1 MSDVQT
7 QLPVKLTDNTYT
19 VGITSDSALLVDG
32 SNSTQPIS
40 GTITAV
46 QSGTYAVTGTVTSV
60 PSGSYT
66 VLGAGTAG
74 TPNSGVVTVQ
84 GITGATA
91 IPVELNN
98 NSFKKRGT
106 KNFSQVSAGN
116 SAVQVAATNANR
128 ASLLIFNA
136 GSEIVYLGKTSS
148 VTTSDGIPL
157 YPLSNLEDSES
168 YDSWYGVTSS
178 STTDLRVVETAI

>member
-19 VGITSDSALLVDG
+19 VEITSGNALLVDG
-32 SNSTQPIS
+32 SSVTQPVQ

-46 QSGTYAVTGTVTSV
+46 QSGTYTVDGTVTSV
-60 PSGSYT
+60 PSGTYT
-66 VLGAGTAG
+66 VVGGGTAG
-74 TPNSGVVTVQ
+74 TPSSGVVTVQ
-84 GITGATA
+84 GVSGATA
-91 IPVELNN
+91 IPIELNN

-106 KNFSQVSAGN
+106 KSFSQVSAGS
-116 SAVQVAATNANR
+116 SAVQIVATNSNR

-136 GSEIVYLGKTSS
+136 GSEIVYLGKTNS

-168 YDSWYGVTSS
+168 YDSWFGITAS
-178 STTDLRVVETAI
+178 STSDLRVVETAI